1 MKLGPD
7 WLHERRFWRS
17 RAERDVDDELAYHL
31 AMRAELLEGSGLD
44 PQSARDAALQRFG
57 DLDEVR
63 DRCITISHER
73 ERRMKR
79 LELLG
84 SIQQHTR
91 YAFRRLRA
99 APGFAAAVMLM
110 LALGIGATTTVFG
123 VADGILLRP
132 LPFPDPDRLVA
143 LTHTIVVSGISKIDQ
158 SDATFL
164 LYQRHATRTFENIGA
179 YRITDVNL
187 GAHGGEVASAERVV
201 AAGVTASLFPTLRAA
216 PMRGRAFNAQDD
228 RPDAAKVAM
237 LSAPLWRRKFGGD
250 PDIIGRRLVID
261 GIERE
266 VVGVMPDDFH
276 YPTASTG
283 LWVPLG
289 FDPARASVGNFNFK
303 AVGRLRPGVEPEAGA
318 AELARVLPSLLDE
331 FASEIPRKMF
341 EQAQMK
347 PVVRPLR
354 DAIVGDVGHLLW
366 ILLGAVALLL
376 VIACANV
383 AGLFLVRAEGAQRD
397 VAIRMAL
404 GAGRGAVVTQYVT
417 EAMMLAAAGGIAGVL
432 LALVGV
438 RALRVSPAG
447 ADLPRL
453 AEVGIDARV
462 LLFAIA
468 ATVVS
473 ALAVSLMPVLRA
485 RRVAP
490 GVILKESS
498 RSATVGR
505 ERQRARSALVVAQ
518 VALALV
524 LVAGSTLMARSFAEL
539 RDVRPGFDA
548 RHVLTVRLALPD
560 VTYPDAV
567 ATLGFYDR
575 VLERIAALPGVSG
588 AAFTEWL
595 PLSDDHNDSVITF
608 EDRPLAPDEVPPDHL
623 VTYVGPRYFGT
634 LGIPIVS
641 GRTFERPDAARPSS
655 EVIVSRAFAERYW
668 KGQSPI
674 GKRIRS
680 NISGPWS
687 TIVGVV
693 GDVHMES
700 LERPADELV
709 YFPLVTLEHDSA
721 YAPTSGAIAL
731 RTTGADPMS
740 LAPALR
746 SIIHDIDPTLPTYEE
761 RPMQARV
768 AGATARTRFVM
779 LMLGIA
785 SLVALAMGMV
795 GLYGVLAYGVTLRRR
810 EIGVRMA
817 LGATMA
823 DVTQMIARR
832 GVTLAALGIA
842 AGLVGALGATRLL
855 HGLLYGVS
863 PTDPVALAL
872 TCLVLFVVALVASW
886 LPARR
891 AAALDPMEALRND

>member
-7 WLHERRFWRS
+7 WLRERRVWRS

-31 AMRAELLEGSGLD
+31 AMRAELLESAGLD

-73 ERRMKR
+73 ERRIQR

-84 SIQQHTR
+84 SIRQHAR
-91 YAFRRLRA
+91 HAFRRLRA
-99 APGFAAAVMLM
+99 APGFAAAVVLM

-123 VADGILLRP
+123 VVDGILLRP
-132 LPFPDPDRLVA
+132 LPFPDPERLVA
-143 LTHTIVVSGISKIDQ
+143 LTHTISVSGISKIEQ
-158 SDATFL
+158 SDATFM
-164 LYQRHATRTFENIGA
+164 LYQRHATHAFANVGA
-179 YRITDVNL
+179 YRSTDVNL
-187 GAHGGEVASAERVV
+187 GAHGGEGAAERVV
-201 AAGVTASLFPTLRAA
+201 AAGVTASLFPTLGVV
-216 PMRGRAFNAQDD
+216 PMRGRTFGLQDD
-228 RPDAAKVAM
+228 RPGAAKVVI
-237 LSAPLWRRKFGGD
+237 LSASLWKRRFGGD
-250 PDIIGRRLVID
+250 ADIIGRRLVID
-261 GIERE
+261 GVDRE
-266 VVGVMPDDFH
+266 VIGVMPESFH
-276 YPTASTG
+276 YPSASTG
-283 LWVPLG
+283 LWMPLA
-289 FDPARASVGNFNFK
+289 FDPAHASVGNFNFK
-303 AVGRLRPGVEPEAGA
+303 GVGRLRPGTTAEAGA
-318 AELARVLPSLLDE
+318 AELAQVLPRLFDE
-331 FASEIPRKMF
+331 FATEIPREMF
-341 EQAQMK
+341 ERAHMK

-354 DAIVGDVGHLLW
+354 DAVVGDVGHLLW
-366 ILLGAVALLL
+366 ILLGAVGLLL

-397 VAIRMAL
+397 VAIRLAL
-404 GAGRGAVVTQYVT
+404 GAGRGAVAAQYVS
-417 EAMMLAAAGGIAGVL
+417 EAMLLATAGGAAGVL
-432 LALVGV
+432 LALAGV
-438 RALRVSPAG
+438 RALRLSPAG

-468 ATVVS
+468 ATLVS
-473 ALAVSLMPVLRA
+473 AVAVSLMPVLRA

-539 RDVRPGFDA
+539 RDVRPGFDP
-548 RHVLTVRLALPD
+548 RGVLTVRLALPD
-560 VTYPDAV
+560 ATYPDAA

-575 VLERIAALPGVSG
+575 VLERIAALPGVSS
-588 AAFTEWL
+588 ATITEWL

-608 EDRPLAPDEVPPDHL
+608 EDRPLAPGEVPPDHL
-623 VTYVGPRYFGT
+623 LTFVSPTYFGT
-634 LGIPIVS
+634 LGIPILS
-641 GRTFERPDAARPSS
+641 GRTFERPDAARPST

-668 KGQSPI
+668 KGESPI

-680 NISGPWS
+680 GISGAWS

-709 YFPLVTLEHDSA
+709 YFPLVTQDHEMA
-721 YAPTSGAIAL
+721 YVPTSAAIAL
-731 RTTGADPMS
+731 RTTGVDPMTV
-740 LAPALR
+740 APALR
-746 SIIHDIDPTLPTYEE
+746 KIIHDLDPTLPTYEE
-761 RPMQARV
+761 RTMSARV

-823 DVTQMIARR
+823 DVTRMIARR
-832 GVTLAALGIA
+832 GVTLAALGIG

-863 PTDPVALAL
+863 PTDPAALAV
-872 TCLVLFVVALVASW
+872 TCILLFVVALVASW